1 MIFCATL
8 LGTVLLYASPSRSFL
23 TVTNQKEKFCGHLRC
38 MGDSNSASRRSL
50 LPRDRIHNDDRR
62 RDIHV
67 RTRCIVPRFVP
78 PPPFPPQQ
86 TCLTLNSPLPLP
98 RPTGR
103 PRPRR
108 PPPQLQFLL
117 LGALH
122 PQFLSRHQPNQR
134 HGGRQPRRAGGQPFI
149 QQAAARQRDIA
160 HERRPLLQTLTFE

>member
-1 MIFCATL
+1 MGIFGVWETRTQQADDPFYHEIAFIMMTDVEIFMYA
-8 LGTVLLYASPSRSFL
+8 LGASFPGSS
-23 TVTNQKEKFCGHLRC
+23 
-38 MGDSNSASRRSL
+38 S
-50 LPRDRIHNDDRR
+50 
-62 RDIHV
+62 
-67 RTRCIVPRFVP
+67 